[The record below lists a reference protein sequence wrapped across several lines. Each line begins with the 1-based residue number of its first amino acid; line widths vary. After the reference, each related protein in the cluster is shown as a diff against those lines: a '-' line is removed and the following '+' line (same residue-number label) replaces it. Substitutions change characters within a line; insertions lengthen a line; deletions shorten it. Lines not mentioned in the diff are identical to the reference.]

1 MNPLAW
7 IDEHT
12 PLPHP
17 SRALPEGLLAVGGE
31 LTIPRLTEAYTHGI
45 FPWFNEGD
53 PVLWWSPDPRM
64 VLTCADFHASNS
76 LRKRLRQLA
85 RDDADPWAPWQIR
98 INTAFADVIQAC
110 AEPRG
115 GVAGTWISPQIRAAY
130 QSWHQAGYVHSIETW
145 KDGALV
151 GGLYGVCLGRMFFGE
166 SMFSRIPDASKLA
179 LAYLVTMLQKHGI
192 SHIDCQQQTAH
203 LARLGARPVARET
216 FLEMVSVAQL
226 HPTPHWPSGR
236 LLSDGRLAALPPDTP

>member
-1 MNPLAW
+1 M
-7 IDEHT
+7 
-12 PLPHP
+12 
-17 SRALPEGLLAVGGE
+17 
-31 LTIPRLTEAYTHGI
+31 
-45 FPWFNEGD
+45 
-53 PVLWWSPDPRM
+53 LWWSPDPRM
-64 VLTCADFHASNS
+64 VLTCVDFRASHS

-85 RDDADPWAPWQIR
+85 RDDADPRAPWQIR
-98 INTAFADVIQAC
+98 INTAFAEVIQAC

-115 GVAGTWISPQIRAAY
+115 GVAGTWISPQIRAVY
-130 QSWHQAGYVHSIETW
+130 QSWHQDGYVHSIETW

-166 SMFSRIPDASKLA
+166 SMFSRVPDASKLA

-203 LARLGARPVARET
+203 LARLGARPVDRET
-216 FLEMVSVAQL
+216 FLEMVSAAQL